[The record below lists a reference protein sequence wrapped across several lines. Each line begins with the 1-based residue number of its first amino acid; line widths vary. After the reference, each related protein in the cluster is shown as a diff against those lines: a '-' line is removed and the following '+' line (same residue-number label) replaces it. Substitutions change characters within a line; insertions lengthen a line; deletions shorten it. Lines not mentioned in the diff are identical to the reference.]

1 MKVTILSVCLLAFL
15 FTFSTQTFAA
25 DFGVNF
31 TSDQHDA
38 NLADGFCDVF
48 INVAGAQCTLRAA
61 VEQAN
66 ALASNDR
73 IFFLLPNNSTV
84 TLTTANGGEIQV
96 EDNGTLQIIGMG
108 ANNLTID
115 GGAGTNRIF
124 YADGATVLITG
135 VTLTGGNGSGILAN
149 GSGGAIFANGG
160 SLTLERVHVTGNSVA
175 TGNGGGVFFDDGT
188 HEITGS
194 TFSANS
200 AFNCGGFGNSGS
212 TLDILNSTISGNSA
226 ANVGGGFCNY
236 NTGAALLRNVT

>member
-1 MKVTILSVCLLAFL
+1 MRVTILSVCFLAFL
-15 FTFSTQTFAA
+15 FTFSTQTFAV

-38 NLADGFCDVF
+38 NIADGFCDIF
-48 INVAGAQCTLRAA
+48 TGVAGAQCTLRAA

-84 TLTTANGGEIQV
+84 TLTTANGGEIQI

-124 YADGATVLITG
+124 YINEATVTISG
-135 VTLTGGNGSGILAN
+135 VTLTGGNGIGQGAN
-149 GSGGAIFANGG
+149 GAGGAILAEGG
-160 SLTLERVHVTGNSVA
+160 SLTLDRVHVTGNSTPNGA
-175 TGNGGGVFFDDGT
+175 GGGVLFFGGT
-188 HEITGS
+188 HRISNS
-194 TFSANS
+194 TFSANT
-200 AFNCGGFGNSGS
+200 ALNCGGFDNEDS
-212 TLDILNSTISGNSA
+212 TLTVVNSTISGNTA
-226 ANVGGGFCNY
+226 
-236 NTGAALLRNVT
+236 TDP